1 MDNHVIYVMDYH
13 QDILDYIIKSSIKM
27 LWIISI
33 NQILIFILIENL
45 EAVSLIL
52 QPLQRTWQGGL
63 QLLDALQRVVERDD

>member
-33 NQILIFILIENL
+33 KSNPNL
-45 EAVSLIL
+45 HFNRK
-52 QPLQRTWQGGL
+52 P
-63 QLLDALQRVVERDD
+63 